1 MEAMLV
7 LMTEL
12 QKRGYTEVT
21 EFYKATLTSPDEEIK
36 VVINA
41 KGGVHDVVLSKGYNK
56 NSRVVEFTDIRTKED
71 AEEILSFLI

>member
-12 QKRGYTEVT
+12 QSRGYTEET
-21 EFYKATLTSPDEEIK
+21 EFYKATMTSPDGEIK
-36 VVINA
+36 VIVNA
-41 KGGVHDVVLSKGYNK
+41 KAGVHNVVLSKGHDK
-56 NSRVVEFTDIRTKED
+56 NSRVVEFSDIRTKAD

>member
-21 EFYKATLTSPDEEIK
+21 EFYKATLTSPDGEIK
-36 VVINA
+36 VIVNA
-41 KGGVHDVVLSKGYNK
+41 KGGVHNVTLSKGYDK
-56 NSRVVEFTDIRTKED
+56 NSRVVDFENIRTKAD